1 MRYQENIQKKEG
13 KHHANQY
20 SAVKTDRTTIPDDP
34 HGLHYGKDQIF
45 KRRRQQSDL
54 KDHSL
59 SDHTS
64 RDHSAFQVDYTPSI
78 MKGLAV
84 ACIASVILQFLLL
97 FVTWIMGKMFHLNTV
112 EYTSAYYSNSG
123 NLIVPLVTYILGKEW
138 VIYGCVFMS
147 VQLFFIW
154 THCKCKISGE
164 TEISLKKILLNI
176 NMISV
181 FAGVFLFFTK
191 IRFPEIIGNTL
202 SSVGSMI
209 GPLSMIVTGM
219 LIAGVDLKKV
229 FTNKRIYL
237 VTFIRLVIE
246 PIIALA
252 VIILLGMK
260 NWHPQAENIILIT
273 YMAAITPCASTI
285 TQMCQVYGNDSKY
298 ASAINVMTTLLAVVT
313 MPVFVYFY
321 MNL

>member
-1 MRYQENIQKKEG
+1 MISKIILYLIIPAVIIQ
-13 KHHANQY
+13 
-20 SAVKTDRTTIPDDP
+20 
-34 HGLHYGKDQIF
+34 
-45 KRRRQQSDL
+45 
-54 KDHSL
+54 
-59 SDHTS
+59 
-64 RDHSAFQVDYTPSI
+64 AFQVDYTPSV